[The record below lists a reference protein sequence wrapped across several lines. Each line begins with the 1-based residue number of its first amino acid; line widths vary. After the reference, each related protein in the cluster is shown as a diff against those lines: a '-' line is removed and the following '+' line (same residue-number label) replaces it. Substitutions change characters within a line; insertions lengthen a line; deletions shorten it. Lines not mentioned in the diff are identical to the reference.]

1 MSNPVFDLIGK
12 SYNDVK
18 ETRVNVSSSNE
29 VIILENED
37 FEYNIVDEN
46 VAKYLQNKEIEIKNI
61 FAHAYTDLGRILFE
75 AQEKLSGSNQYDGVF
90 YKWFSSLGFKKDKVY
105 SLISRYKLLIGNSDK
120 QNLIEKLP
128 LSLSYEISKE
138 SCPLELKELVL
149 TGKIKSLKEFKEEKL
164 NLENNDKLE
173 NAEIIISEADLEKE
187 ISNLELIYS
196 NFAKNYKIKINKLDE
211 KKKNEL
217 YKEIKNIEK
226 KVEKIIKSID

>member
-187 ISNLELIYS
+187 ISNLELI
-196 NFAKNYKIKINKLDE
+196 
-211 KKKNEL
+211 
-217 YKEIKNIEK
+217 
-226 KVEKIIKSID
+226 